1 MTSTRPRQGKLVC
14 FAELRA
20 ARALCWAR
28 WRSETGS
35 GGTGDLRGGRKVL
48 MAGQQPA
55 GSPRG
60 TRRFGASNGLIA
72 VSPERCVSH
81 CRNFQNMG
89 VPVLVDSGC
98 AGAQL

>member
-1 MTSTRPRQGKLVC
+1 MPVDRKPATAGKTGL
-14 FAELRA
+14 LRRVA
-20 ARALCWAR
+20 GPDGGPKPDR
-28 WRSETGS
+28 
-35 GGTGDLRGGRKVL
+35 GTGDLRGGRKVL

-98 AGAQL
+98 TGAQL